1 MKGPAQLAT
10 YIAALLVGG
19 GFLIIV
25 LAWSGAAERNSLP
38 QQFPYLLSGGL
49 TGLGMI
55 VAGMIVLTVQ
65 AARMQTAQR
74 ARLMRELNTAMSRLV
89 AVSRAVRDG
98 APATADLVVEAPLLT
113 LNGQIEE
120 PAPTSAA
127 PAPGDDTAV
136 LAATAPLEQLPAP
149 LPRSRPAAAPPAQ
162 SQRKPASGSSRA
174 TTGSSRASNGKS
186 GAAPAPRKR
195 ITPSQK
201 IVVVGRSS
209 FHDPACRLVADRD
222 DLPEVTRKEAVANG
236 RAPCRICGP

>member
-1 MKGPAQLAT
+1 MKGPAQLAS

-89 AVSRAVRDG
+89 AVSRAVRDR

-113 LNGQIEE
+113 LNGRMDE
-120 PAPTSAA
+120 PVPTSTATGL
-127 PAPGDDTAV
+127 GDDTAV
-136 LAATAPLEQLPAP
+136 LAATAPLEPLPAP
-149 LPRSRPAAAPPAQ
+149 RPRSRPAAAPPAQ
-162 SQRKPASGSSRA
+162 SQRKPTSKGSRSTSGSSRA
-174 TTGSSRASNGKS
+174 TNGRS

-195 ITPSQK
+195 TTPSQK

-222 DLPEVTRKEAVANG
+222 DLPGVTRKEAVANG
-236 RAPCRICGP
+236 RAPCRICRP